1 MKYVDEFRN
10 IDMIENLSKKIFDI
24 TTMPHSLME
33 ICGGQTHSILKY
45 NLESFL
51 PDCIKLIHGPGCPV
65 CVTSLE
71 KIDKA
76 VSLAI
81 NPEVILTSFGDMMR
95 VPGSKHDLLSCK
107 ASGGDVRMVYSPLD
121 SIKLA
126 QNNPDKKVVFFAVGF
141 ETTAPSIA
149 STILEAERLN
159 LSNFFILCS
168 HVLVPPAIEF
178 LLSSKNVT
186 VEAFLA
192 AGHVCAIMGFE
203 EYIAISEKYKVPIV
217 VTGFEPVDILNGI
230 YHAILQLE
238 NGISEVENQYKRA
251 VSKDGNIR
259 AQKLMSE
266 VFEKTDRNWR
276 GISLIQNSGLKLK
289 EKYSRFDSEL
299 AFEFSDI
306 ETIES
311 KVCIAGEILQGI
323 AKPLQCNAFGNDC
336 KPNHPLGAPMVS
348 PEGACS
354 AYFSYRK
361 LHK

>member
-1 MKYVDEFRN
+1 M
-10 IDMIENLSKKIFDI
+10 
-24 TTMPHSLME
+24 
-33 ICGGQTHSILKY
+33 
-45 NLESFL
+45 
-51 PDCIKLIHGPGCPV
+51 
-65 CVTSLE
+65 
-71 KIDKA
+71 
-76 VSLAI
+76 
-81 NPEVILTSFGDMMR
+81 
-95 VPGSKHDLLSCK
+95 
-107 ASGGDVRMVYSPLD
+107 
-121 SIKLA
+121 
-126 QNNPDKKVVFFAVGF
+126 VFFAVGF

-149 STILEAERLN
+149 STILEADRLN

-192 AGHVCAIMGFE
+192 AGHVCAVMGFE

-230 YHAILQLE
+230 YHAVMQLE

-251 VSKDGNIR
+251 VSKEGNIK

-276 GISLIQNSGLKLK
+276 GIGLIPNSGLKLR
-289 EKYSRFDSEL
+289 EKYARFDSEL

-336 KPNHPLGAPMVS
+336 NPTHPLGAPMVS

-354 AYFSYRK
+354 AYYSYRK
-361 LHK
+361 LQSQ